1 MERQSRIEKGFVMGL
16 GLFALG
22 RDKACS
28 VVEDLAK
35 RCGAKDLIDKAA
47 ERGEQERSELKKTI
61 TARTSKVVSE
71 MGFATRADIE
81 DLTRKVGGLA
91 KKAKAS

>member
-1 MERQSRIEKGFVMGL
+1 MEKQSWIEKGFVMGL

-28 VVEDLAK
+28 VAEDLAE
-35 RCGAKDLIDKAA
+35 RCGVKNLVDKAV
-47 ERGEQERSELKKTI
+47 ERGEQERSELKETI

-71 MGFATRADIE
+71 MGFATRGDIE